1 MKSVEV
7 EITVEFF
14 DVDSM
19 GIVWNGKYFD
29 YFEIARHRLFDE
41 LELPYKAIA
50 DEGYMLPLTSNRAK
64 YIRPLKL
71 GQKAIVKAT
80 ISEYDLL
87 LKIRF
92 EIRDKASGEV
102 TTKGES
108 TQMAVDTEGKSLGDI
123 PMILKNAIREHL
135 DV

>member
-1 MKSVEV
+1 MKSAEV

-19 GIVWNGKYFD
+19 GIVWNGRYFD
-29 YFEIARHRLFDE
+29 YFEVARHRLFD
-41 LELPYKAIA
+41 LIGLPYKAIA

-64 YIRPLKL
+64 YIRPLRL
-71 GQKAIVKAT
+71 GQKVIVKAT
-80 ISEYDLL
+80 VSEYDLL

-92 EIRDKASGEV
+92 EIRDKESGII

-108 TQMAVDTEGKSLGDI
+108 TQMAVDIEGRSLGDI
-123 PMILKNAIREHL
+123 PAILKNAIKENL